1 MNEPTY
7 RNKAAGEAAEKA
19 VNRLTFNDRLVLWHR
34 IGKKDLEEAKKR
46 GWEQTL
52 IGVGVAVA
60 ASAAA
65 AFGFTSCTYSHHEAR
80 AGELVTERSTAFS
93 LNPGEM
99 LHALLPAEKKNQ

>member
-1 MNEPTY
+1 MNEPSY
-7 RNKAAGEAAEKA
+7 RNQAAGEAAEEA

-34 IGKKDLEEAKKR
+34 LGKKDLEEAKKR
-46 GWEQTL
+46 GWKQTL

-60 ASAAA
+60 AAAAA
-65 AFGFTSCTYSHHEAR
+65 AFGFTSCTYTHHEAR

-99 LHALLPAEKKNQ
+99 LHALLPEEKNKP